1 MRTGVGRPARPAARA
16 AVAAVAI
23 GVALLVGGCDV
34 AAPTALPTPVVA
46 PSSARALGAA
56 GEAARAALFEAL
68 GDANLIVDVARQP
81 FRAPEIEPLAS
92 APRVV
97 YQVTLPAETNRGFI
111 TVYEFGSE
119 GAAIDAAK
127 AQYDYLASGPGKVQ
141 APLGTDHLV
150 RQLGATVIYYSWL
163 PAAAIDPSTPR
174 VADALQ
180 TIGTGFD
187 IGS

>member
-1 MRTGVGRPARPAARA
+1 MATV
-16 AVAAVAI
+16 VAAAI
-23 GVALLVGGCDV
+23 GVAVLVGGCDV
-34 AAPTALPTPVVA
+34 AAPSVVPTPAVA
-46 PSSARALGAA
+46 PPSAPAVGAA
-56 GEAARAALFEAL
+56 GESARAALFEAL

-111 TVYEFGSE
+111 TVYEFASE
-119 GAAIDAAK
+119 AAAIEAAK

-141 APLGTDHLV
+141 APLGTDHV
-150 RQLGATVIYYSWL
+150 IRQLGATVIYYSWL